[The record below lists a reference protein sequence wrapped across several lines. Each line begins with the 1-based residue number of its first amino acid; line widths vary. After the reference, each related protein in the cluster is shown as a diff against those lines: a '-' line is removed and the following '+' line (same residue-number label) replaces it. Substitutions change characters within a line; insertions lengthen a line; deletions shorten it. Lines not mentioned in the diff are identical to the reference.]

1 MRKEKSLLG
10 MPLKTKQKRG
20 EGGGSVDQ
28 SKDFLTF
35 KHYSKAPSSF
45 YLQSSVTFF
54 EENNILDCK
63 LLIGKSFLIL
73 FCYTFYR
80 TTINNYFQVEFLLG
94 VSALLK
100 IYFPAIQKKKRRL
113 TSWG

>member
-1 MRKEKSLLG
+1 MRKEKKFIRDAFKN
-10 MPLKTKQKRG
+10 KTKRG

-80 TTINNYFQVEFLLG
+80 TTLNNYFQVEFLLG

-100 IYFPAIQKKKRRL
+100 IYFPARRL